1 MKYLDHTTSHCRA
14 DQSLLEMV
22 SFLQSAAVDL
32 TPSQLHRKPAP
43 SDFSLV
49 EHVCHLRD
57 LEREGVGVRIDRL
70 LRDDDPVLPDF
81 DGTAIALAR
90 DYNSADFPT
99 ALEAFR
105 AARSANV
112 TRLASLDAS
121 ALARAGTQEGVGR
134 LALGDIPGKMH
145 EHDDAPGRNPAA
157 SQTSSRRGKLS
168 PIGRSVTTRCEP
180 IGIGSQ

>member
-1 MKYLDHTTSHCRA
+1 MKYLDHTQPPIA
-14 DQSLLEMV
+14 EQIKSLLEMV

-70 LRDDDPVLPDF
+70 LREDDPVLPDF

-145 EHDDAPGRNPAA
+145 EHDDVHRAEIL
-157 SQTSSRRGKLS
+157 QLRRQVLAVGN
-168 PIGRSVTTRCEP
+168 
-180 IGIGSQ
+180 